1 MPMAEKN
8 PSADSKMRSLIEG
21 ALREHESALVHYVAG
36 LLRGDWERA
45 RDVVQEAFLKMCRQ
59 NADALEGGE
68 KAWLFTVCR
77 NGAYDRLRRSLRRR
91 EEGGDWESLQEPGPD
106 PAETLARSDS
116 AREVWQ
122 AVASLPA
129 KKRETILLRFQ
140 QDMSYR
146 EIAEITGQPEGTV
159 AYQIHDALNQLR
171 RTLGSRREGSEK
183 IFNHPKS

>member
-1 MPMAEKN
+1 MEEKH
-8 PSADSKMRSLIEG
+8 PSANAKLRSLVEG

-45 RDVVQEAFLKMCRQ
+45 RDVVQDAFLKMCRQ
-59 NADALEGGE
+59 DADALDGTE
-68 KAWLFTVCR
+68 KAWLYTVCR
-77 NGAYDRLRRSLRRR
+77 NGAYDRLRQTMRRR
-91 EEGGDWESLQEPGPD
+91 EESGDWDSLREPGPD
-106 PAETLARSDS
+106 PAESLARSDS

-159 AYQIHDALNQLR
+159 AYQIHESLNQLR
-171 RTLGSRREGSEK
+171 RTLGSRKEGSDK
-183 IFNHPKS
+183 IFNTPKS

>member
-1 MPMAEKN
+1 MAEKK
-8 PSADSKMRSLIEG
+8 PSVEGNLHSLVEG

-59 NADALEGGE
+59 DANALEGGE
-68 KAWLFTVCR
+68 KGWLYTVCR
-77 NGAYDRLRRSLRRR
+77 NGAYDRLRQSKRRR
-91 EEGGDWESLQEPGPD
+91 EESGDWEALQEPGPD

-116 AREVWQ
+116 AREVWR
-122 AVASLPA
+122 AVSSLPA
-129 KKRETILLRFQ
+129 KKREVILLRYQ

-159 AYQIHDALNQLR
+159 AYQIHNSLRQLR
-171 RTLGSRREGSEK
+171 RTLGSRTESPEK
-183 IFNHPKS
+183 VFNNPKPQ